1 MDRAYYEARLTY
13 DLSRDFKLRDNQD
26 INILNER
33 NIEIT
38 DKELGEAVSALIS
51 QLFIDLS
58 DLFSDE
64 DSHDDIKD
72 NNNSELDILSYTEGV
87 LKETRNEVNGCLSDM
102 IIISE
107 ILKNLTNE
115 LSKLKIAF
123 EMFMKQNGTMLNSL
137 DSQNRASHLWLLG
150 AEEKLKLCTLQLIR
164 NTYIDNENTIIPA
177 LKIIKDKLEEKRSL
191 QLLEREKVSNR
202 VNDMHLSFIR
212 LRSIHLYGYMY
223 TCILLFID
231 IFVNLPFYYVC
242 NFS

>member
-1 MDRAYYEARLTY
+1 MDIAYYEARLTY
-13 DLSRDFKLRDNQD
+13 DLSRDFKLHDNQD
-26 INILNER
+26 INIQHEH
-33 NIEIT
+33 NIEIR
-38 DKELGEAVSALIS
+38 DKELREAVSALIS
-51 QLFIDLS
+51 QLLIDLS

-72 NNNSELDILSYTEGV
+72 NNNSEFDILSYTEDI
-87 LKETRNEVNGCLSDM
+87 LNETRNEVNGCLSDM

-107 ILKNLTNE
+107 VLKNLTNE

-123 EMFMKQNGTMLNSL
+123 EMFMKQNGTMINNL

-202 VNDMHLSFIR
+202 VSDIHLPFIC
-212 LRSIHLYGYMY
+212 LRFIHLYGYTY
-223 TCILLFID
+223 TCILMFID
-231 IFVNLPFYYVC
+231 IFVYLPFFYVC